1 MSGLRTLNYHLPAR
15 RIAQSLHKPTYQALS
30 NQTARISNTA
40 RMAKD
45 WSASQYLKFEAERT
59 QPARDL
65 LSRVP
70 LSSPKRVV
78 DLGCG
83 PANSTALL
91 VDKFPDASVSGMD
104 SSPDM
109 IKKAKEVLPSVP
121 FEVADLDTYQP
132 DGQVDLF
139 YSNAVFQWIPGPK
152 RIPLFQSLLGELPSG
167 GVFAFQVPDNLT
179 EPSHTAMR
187 EAAFAP
193 GTAWEETLTRAAP
206 GRDDFPTP
214 VEIYNALQP
223 LASEIQIWR
232 TTYYH
237 TLENH
242 EAIVEWV
249 KGTGLRPYV
258 DPLSPEQ
265 KAGFLE
271 DYLSRLRKLYQSQE
285 DGKVLLPYP
294 RLFMVAVK
302 A

>member
-1 MSGLRTLNYHLPAR
+1 
-15 RIAQSLHKPTYQALS
+15 
-30 NQTARISNTA
+30 
-40 RMAKD
+40 MAKD

-91 VDKFPDASVSGMD
+91 VEKFPNASVSGMD

-109 IKKAKEVLPSVP
+109 IKMAKQVLPSVP
-121 FEVADLDTYQP
+121 FEVADLETYQP

-139 YSNAVFQWIPGPK
+139 YSNAVFQWIPGTK
-152 RIPLFQSLLGELPSG
+152 RIPLFQSLLGKLPSG
-167 GVFAFQVPDNLT
+167 GVFAFQVPDNLA
-179 EPSHTAMR
+179 EPSHAAMR
-187 EAAFAP
+187 EAAFTP
-193 GTAWEETLTRAAP
+193 GTPWVETLTRAAP
-206 GRDDFPTP
+206 GRDDFPTA
-214 VEIYNALQP
+214 VELYDALQP

-271 DYLSRLRKLYQSQE
+271 EYLARLRQVYQSQG